1 MRRLKEIKL
10 LFEGYYCLTEMV
22 SAVPKFLFSFSFLI
36 YKNATL
42 SETVGLEPWIQVLW
56 ADTNASVRGNR

>member
-10 LFEGYYCLTEMV
+10 FVEGYYCLTEIV

-36 YKNATL
+36 YKDASL
-42 SETVGLEPWIQVLW
+42 SEIVGLEL
-56 ADTNASVRGNR
+56 